1 MVFINSCSVGICC
14 CRTFRLVL
22 DRGCEGLVNLQF
34 SAFSVSDLAWGSGVS
49 KDPPPDEGKM
59 PSDRGLSLL
68 VKKKTHYAAFIP
80 LRLIFIQYLYY
91 S

>member
-1 MVFINSCSVGICC
+1 MSSSSVGICC

-22 DRGCEGLVNLQF
+22 DRGCEGSANLQF
-34 SAFSVSDLAWGSGVS
+34 SAFRVSDLAWGSGVS

-68 VKKKTHYAAFIP
+68 VEK
-80 LRLIFIQYLYY
+80 
-91 S
+91 